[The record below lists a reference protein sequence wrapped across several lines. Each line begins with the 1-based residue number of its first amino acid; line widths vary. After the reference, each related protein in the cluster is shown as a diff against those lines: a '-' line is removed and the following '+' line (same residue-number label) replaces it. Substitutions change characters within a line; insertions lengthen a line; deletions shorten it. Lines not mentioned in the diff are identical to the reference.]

1 MIIKE
6 TPSQKQYIDII
17 GHASSMLNLSL
28 FQIKEKYSDYP
39 MCLME
44 YIEKEEHEEGIE
56 IRFNNDKVTMTCIG
70 NDKKECISV
79 YLFPDNN
86 GFIDDIVG
94 YSKSNY
100 DYSYLKSRFILDSC
114 FMKLKESKE
123 LKDNIYLIFF
133 K

>member
-1 MIIKE
+1 MITKE
-6 TPSQKQYIDII
+6 ATSQQQYIDII

-44 YIEKEEHEEGIE
+44 YIEKETHEEGIE
-56 IRFNNDKVTMTCIG
+56 IRFDKEKVTITCIG
-70 NDKKECISV
+70 NNNKECISV
-79 YLFPDNN
+79 FLFPDDN

-100 DYSYLKSRFILDSC
+100 DYSYLKSRFILNSC
-114 FMKLKESKE
+114 FMKVKESKE
-123 LKDNIYLIFF
+123 LKDNIYLLFY